1 MRMSKGRLIVFSAPS
16 GCGKGTMLAE
26 ILKDENYCV
35 SVSATTRSPREG
47 EVDGVNYY
55 FMSKGDF
62 LQRVA
67 DSEFLEYAEY
77 CDNYYGTLMSEVDGK
92 LNEGKN
98 VILEIEVQG
107 AQKIREKRPDA
118 LMIFI
123 LPPSV
128 SELRR
133 RLKKRGTETDEVIE
147 QRVSQAARE
156 IEVAAEFGGDGR
168 HIFQHAD
175 GEAVADHQSFHTKD
189 DTTTPPRAA
198 NETSR
203 GLQVP
208 AGCLICQTPD

>member
-1 MRMSKGRLIVFSAPS
+1 MEQEDLMRMSKGRLIVFSAPS

-107 AQKIREKRPDA
+107 ALKIREKRPDA

-156 IEVAAEFGGDGR
+156 IEVASKYDYAIVNDALEDAISDFFAVMRAEKLKTQFSENT
-168 HIFQHAD
+168 I
-175 GEAVADHQSFHTKD
+175 
-189 DTTTPPRAA
+189 
-198 NETSR
+198 NEV
-203 GLQVP
+203 LKN
-208 AGCLICQTPD
+208 A

>member
-1 MRMSKGRLIVFSAPS
+1 
-16 GCGKGTMLAE
+16 MLAE

-107 AQKIREKRPDA
+107 ALKIREKRPDA

-156 IEVAAEFGGDGR
+156 IEVAPKYDYAIVNDALEDAISDFFAVMRAEKLKTQFSENT
-168 HIFQHAD
+168 I
-175 GEAVADHQSFHTKD
+175 
-189 DTTTPPRAA
+189 
-198 NETSR
+198 NEV
-203 GLQVP
+203 LKN
-208 AGCLICQTPD
+208 A

>member
-62 LQRVA
+62 LQKVA

-156 IEVAAEFGGDGR
+156 IEAASKYDYAIVNDALEDAISDF
-168 HIFQHAD
+168 F
-175 GEAVADHQSFHTKD
+175 AVM
-189 DTTTPPRAA
+189 RAEKLKTQFSENTI
-198 NETSR
+198 NEV
-203 GLQVP
+203 LKN
-208 AGCLICQTPD
+208 A

>member
-16 GCGKGTMLAE
+16 GCGNGTMLAE

-156 IEVAAEFGGDGR
+156 IEVASKYDYAIVNDALEDAISDFFAVMRAEKLKTQFSENT
-168 HIFQHAD
+168 I
-175 GEAVADHQSFHTKD
+175 
-189 DTTTPPRAA
+189 
-198 NETSR
+198 NEV
-203 GLQVP
+203 LKN
-208 AGCLICQTPD
+208 A